1 MVDDYATETECILNT
16 DLSDSKVKNK
26 TARYITYSLRTAH
39 HIGTGN
45 KQYT

>member
-1 MVDDYATETECILNT
+1 MVDDYATVIECILNT
-16 DLSDSKVKNK
+16 GLSDSEVKKK
-26 TARYITYSLRTAH
+26 TARYVTYSFRTAY